1 MFIELIESLRCP
13 RPHEDS
19 WLVGAFDTVVDR
31 HVRAGRLGC
40 PVCRA
45 EYPIVNGTVWFD
57 PEPAA
62 ELHTDRDATSID
74 ADAALRL
81 AAMLDLASPGGI
93 VVLEGEWTRAAGM
106 LAGFV
111 EARLLL
117 LNPPA
122 GVVERDALS
131 GIVCRD
137 AVPIAAASCRGIA
150 IHAVAAAERLARSV
164 AVAMRTRG
172 RLVIPAAAPMPEGF
186 EVLARDASWAVAER
200 SAPAPALVSLATS
213 RRN

>member
-19 WLVGAFDTVVDR
+19 WLVGAFDSVVDR
-31 HVRAGRLGC
+31 DVRAGRLGC

-45 EYPIVNGTVWFD
+45 EYPIVNGTVMFD
-57 PEPAA
+57 VESTAGAPA
-62 ELHTDRDATSID
+62 ERDGPGID
-74 ADAALRL
+74 ANAALRL

-93 VVLEGEWTRAAGM
+93 VVLEGAWAHAAGM

-111 EARLLL
+111 ESRMLL

-131 GIVCRD
+131 GIICRD
-137 AVPIAAASCRGIA
+137 AVPVAPASCRGIA
-150 IHAVAAAERLARSV
+150 VHTVAAAERLATSV
-164 AVAMRTRG
+164 AAALRARG
-172 RLVIPAAAPMPEGF
+172 RLVIPAAAAVPDGF
-186 EVLARDASWAVAER
+186 ELLARDASWAVAEQR
-200 SAPAPALVSLATS
+200 APAPSLVPLVTS
-213 RRN
+213 RRR